1 LRRGALVKKVRSPT
15 EERPLMV
22 SIMVTE
28 DQAVVIRGAVE
39 KVRLDEAD
47 DDMSVGRTLELICA
61 DFLGGR

>member
-1 LRRGALVKKVRSPT
+1 
-15 EERPLMV
+15 MV